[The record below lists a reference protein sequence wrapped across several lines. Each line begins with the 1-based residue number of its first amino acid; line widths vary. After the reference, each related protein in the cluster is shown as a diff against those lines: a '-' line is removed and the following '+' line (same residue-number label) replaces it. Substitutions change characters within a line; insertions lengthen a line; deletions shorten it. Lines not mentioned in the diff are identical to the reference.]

1 MYTYWQSIHG
11 INSSG
16 QKFGVRMKKAYL
28 VHIII
33 TITVMLF
40 IFMQSALP
48 GDLSGAESNMIV
60 QFIAGLTGWNEEALS
75 IVVRKA
81 AHFTEFLILGTCL
94 CINMRDLRT
103 KRIRDEETGADASVR
118 RYCLAAWQIGT
129 AYAVTDEFHQLFV
142 PGRACSLIDIC
153 IDSAGV
159 AAGVLMYCILNAGSM
174 NAVKRA

>member
-1 MYTYWQSIHG
+1 MYTYWQSIHD

-16 QKFGVRMKKAYL
+16 QKFGLRMKKAYL
-28 VHIII
+28 VHTII

-40 IFMQSALP
+40 IFIQSALP

-103 KRIRDEETGADASVR
+103 RRIRAEETSAASVR
-118 RYCLAAWQIGT
+118 GYCLAAWLIGT

-142 PGRACSLIDIC
+142 PGRACSLMDIC

-159 AAGVLMYCILNAGSM
+159 ATGILMYCILNAGSM
-174 NAVKRA
+174 NAAKRAW